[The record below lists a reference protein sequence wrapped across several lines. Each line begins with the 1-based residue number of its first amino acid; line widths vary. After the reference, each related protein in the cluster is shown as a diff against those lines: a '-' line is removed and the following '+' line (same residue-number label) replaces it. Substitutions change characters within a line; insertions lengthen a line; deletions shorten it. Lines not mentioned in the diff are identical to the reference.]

1 MRSLAHCGKAWFLS
15 SRRGGAMLL
24 RPCCG
29 GFKIGITQ
37 RCQLF
42 ASAAGVG
49 GLLRIHRSAQSGR
62 IGLERTGSCKR
73 GPVRCLVGIAQRP
86 YRDQQNAHVGQPP
99 GGVHRHH
106 LHPHS
111 ASVSLARTR
120 VNATGVQLHLY
131 AARSVDVGN
140 CFDRLTIA
148 REPAIVTLTADP
160 IVLARDENND
170 LIVPMRFARGLEAA
184 VILVRTAL
192 LLWRDEYYLNRDI
205 GTPWL
210 ETEDGVV
217 TERDAI
223 LGQPYDAAK
232 IARVLKPVIL
242 GVSLVRDVTQF
253 RTSFDGATRNLAV
266 DCVVSTAF
274 GDAPVAVQIAA

>member
-1 MRSLAHCGKAWFLS
+1 
-15 SRRGGAMLL
+15 ML
-24 RPCCG
+24 G
-29 GFKIGITQ
+29 T
-37 RCQLF
+37 
-42 ASAAGVG
+42 
-49 GLLRIHRSAQSGR
+49 
-62 IGLERTGSCKR
+62 
-73 GPVRCLVGIAQRP
+73 
-86 YRDQQNAHVGQPP
+86 
-99 GGVHRHH
+99 
-106 LHPHS
+106 
-111 ASVSLARTR
+111 
-120 VNATGVQLHLY
+120 
-131 AARSVDVGN
+131 VGN